1 MRIKD
6 KTIYT
11 TIILSISVGF
21 FIISSVIAINL
32 SITASSLRFI
42 SDDIAQVLD
51 STPTQ
56 KTDEQLFFQSEKII
70 VFNLNK
76 SNLDEA
82 ARIIEQGNL
91 LKDATSVQLTFSTH
105 RTKANFFRMAQGFT
119 ASEMNQENLKKLLI
133 TQSKSIVSK
142 GKLCYFEHCI
152 DNYIALRKKSF
163 QTDRIREI

>member
-1 MRIKD
+1 MKIKD

-11 TIILSISVGF
+11 ATILSTSVGF
-21 FIISSVIAINL
+21 FIVSSIIAINL

-42 SDDIAQVLD
+42 SDDMAQVLD
-51 STPTQ
+51 SSPIQ
-56 KTDEQLFFQSEKII
+56 KTDQKLFFQSESII
-70 VFNLNK
+70 IFNLNN

-91 LKDATSVQLTFSTH
+91 LKDATSIQLTFSTH
-105 RTKANFFRMAQGFT
+105 RTKENFFRMAQGL
-119 ASEMNQENLKKLLI
+119 SSDEMNQENLKKLLV

-142 GKLCYFEHCI
+142 GRLCYFEHCI

-163 QTDRIREI
+163 QIDRVKEI